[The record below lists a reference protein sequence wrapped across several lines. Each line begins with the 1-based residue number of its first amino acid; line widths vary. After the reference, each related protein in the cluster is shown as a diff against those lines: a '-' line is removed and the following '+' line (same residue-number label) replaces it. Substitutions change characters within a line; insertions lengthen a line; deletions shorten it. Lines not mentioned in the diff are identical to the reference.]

1 MNRPEILDL
10 FCCSGGAGAGY
21 AEAGFRVTGVDIV
34 DRPRYPFTF
43 VQADALEYLHR
54 ITVSGEVQRYSLI
67 HASPPCQS
75 KCGLTA
81 GTNASRGWGG
91 DHVDLVAPTRELLLA
106 TGLPHVIEQPN
117 GKAEIRKDL
126 SLCGEMFGLGVL
138 RHRNFELGGWRV
150 IRPTHPKHRG
160 YVRGWRHGVYRDGPY
175 VAAYGDGGGKATEE
189 EMQRAMGI
197 TWTAEREEL
206 TEAIPP
212 AYTEWIGRA
221 FLNRKDDMSE
231 TAEKPRGACT
241 GCKFEYQLG
250 QGKGKYKGMLVVR
263 KHLSRTGPGE
273 CDGSRKPPA
282 IELGEATGDADA
294 WQSPG
299 KVAEPAPVGEQR
311 DGVPSVFYASYDT
324 DMAECGHPITEGDL
338 IQSDG
343 EGGWRC
349 SDCIV
354 EPEATDV
361 CACGGGAEGCP
372 NCTVPDQPLPH
383 DRGAHPETVAHI
395 PGGHD
400 FTDSTG
406 ATWRHGGTFDD
417 CTTVE
422 CVQFRNR
429 LNPPVIARLGSPEH
443 ACDQGVFM
451 LLRNC
456 PVHGVQTPV
465 APVTSNGVPL
475 GPVTLEERVAAAPTA
490 REIVDG
496 WSAPGPASAAE
507 LPPVHGQPEP
517 KRDRWGR
524 YVFNGT
530 SHTRATT
537 FAKSAS
543 STHALSEWRE
553 RMVVLG
559 LTMRRD
565 LLAMAHGKHV
575 KRDRTELNSI
585 ATQAKD
591 AAGVKVAAN
600 LGTAYH
606 AFSERLDAG
615 LMTLAEVPEEYRPR
629 LAEYQQAI
637 AAHGLVTR
645 PEWIERSTAV
655 RADQVAAELPVG
667 GTLDRIFQLP
677 NGELVI
683 GDLKTGSDLSY
694 GWGEIAVQLA
704 LYAHG
709 VNTHGLFD
717 WNTDTWT
724 PAPGRIN
731 IEYGIVIHLPA
742 DGSGCTLYRID
753 LKAGWRRAQVCGQ
766 VMAMQKSKDKL
777 ATEMFP
783 EPGKAPR
790 TPVVGMLSDSA
801 YRVTPV
807 DPPVTGP
814 AVIGLPMG
822 GGTHL
827 SARGP
832 QVAPP
837 TGLTEPAIMSHVID
851 NGPSFV
857 PQPPIKSG
865 HLIKGLAI
873 VGTETQI
880 DGLGA
885 VLGHARESGVFTEA
899 ELAELKAACAARWQE
914 LQGA

>member
-1 MNRPEILDL
+1 MD
-10 FCCSGGAGAGY
+10 
-21 AEAGFRVTGVDIV
+21 T
-34 DRPRYPFTF
+34 TK
-43 VQADALEYLHR
+43 Q
-54 ITVSGEVQRYSLI
+54 
-67 HASPPCQS
+67 
-75 KCGLTA
+75 
-81 GTNASRGWGG
+81 
-91 DHVDLVAPTRELLLA
+91 
-106 TGLPHVIEQPN
+106 
-117 GKAEIRKDL
+117 
-126 SLCGEMFGLGVL
+126 
-138 RHRNFELGGWRV
+138 
-150 IRPTHPKHRG
+150 
-160 YVRGWRHGVYRDGPY
+160 
-175 VAAYGDGGGKATEE
+175 
-189 EMQRAMGI
+189 
-197 TWTAEREEL
+197 
-206 TEAIPP
+206 
-212 AYTEWIGRA
+212 
-221 FLNRKDDMSE
+221 
-231 TAEKPRGACT
+231 EKPRGVCT
-241 GCKFEYQLG
+241 GCKFEYQLSTAR
-250 QGKGKYKGMLVVR
+250 KGEFKGMLVVR
-263 KHLSRTGPGE
+263 KHLSRKGPGE
-273 CDGSRKPPA
+273 CDGSQKPPK
-282 IELGEATGDADA
+282 GTHATPANADA

-299 KVAEPAPVGEQR
+299 QVAEPAPEGEQR
-311 DGVPSVFYASYDT
+311 DGVPPVFYASYDSEG
-324 DMAECGHPITEGDL
+324 DCGHIITKGDL

-343 EGGWRC
+343 FGGYVC

-354 EPEATDV
+354 EPEHDDNPPT
-361 CACGGGAEGCP
+361 
-372 NCTVPDQPLPH
+372 TQPLPH
-383 DRGAHPETVAHI
+383 DRGAHPETVTHI

-406 ATWRHGGTFDD
+406 ATWRHGGAFDE

-429 LNPPVIARLGSPEH
+429 LNPPVIERLGTPEH
-443 ACDQGVFM
+443 ACEQGVFM

-456 PVHGVQTPV
+456 PVHGVRTEVTPISPGGLSTEVVAV
-465 APVTSNGVPL
+465 APGGVPVPAP
-475 GPVTLEERVAAAPTA
+475 GGEIIVGENSPGVVTLTTQ
-490 REIVDG
+490 DT

-507 LPPVHGQPEP
+507 LPSVHGQPEP

-615 LMTLAEVPEEYRPR
+615 LMTLDEVPEEYRPR

-717 WNTDTWT
+717 WNTDTWENFQSDYDQK
-724 PAPGRIN
+724 IN
-731 IEYGIVIHLPA
+731 IDYGIVIHLPA

-783 EPGKAPR
+783 APGQAPR
-790 TPVVGMLSDSA
+790 TPVVGMLPDSA
-801 YRVTPV
+801 YRSYQDLVPE
-807 DPPVTGP
+807 
-814 AVIGLPMG
+814 
-822 GGTHL
+822 
-827 SARGP
+827 SAG
-832 QVAPP
+832 VAPVSV
-837 TGLTEPAIMSHVID
+837 L
-851 NGPSFV
+851 
-857 PQPPIKSG
+857 PQRSP
-865 HLIKGLAI
+865 HLIKGLEI
-873 VGTETQI
+873 VAGTAQI
-880 DGLGA
+880 EALGA
-885 VLGHARESGVFTEA
+885 LLGHARESGVFTDA
-899 ELAELKAACAARWQE
+899 ELAELKAACATRWQE
-914 LQGA
+914 LQGT

>member
-1 MNRPEILDL
+1 MD
-10 FCCSGGAGAGY
+10 
-21 AEAGFRVTGVDIV
+21 T
-34 DRPRYPFTF
+34 
-43 VQADALEYLHR
+43 
-54 ITVSGEVQRYSLI
+54 
-67 HASPPCQS
+67 
-75 KCGLTA
+75 TA
-81 GTNASRGWGG
+81 
-91 DHVDLVAPTRELLLA
+91 
-106 TGLPHVIEQPN
+106 Q
-117 GKAEIRKDL
+117 
-126 SLCGEMFGLGVL
+126 
-138 RHRNFELGGWRV
+138 
-150 IRPTHPKHRG
+150 
-160 YVRGWRHGVYRDGPY
+160 
-175 VAAYGDGGGKATEE
+175 
-189 EMQRAMGI
+189 
-197 TWTAEREEL
+197 
-206 TEAIPP
+206 
-212 AYTEWIGRA
+212 
-221 FLNRKDDMSE
+221 
-231 TAEKPRGACT
+231 EKPRGACT

-250 QGKGKYKGMLVVR
+250 QGKGEYKGHLVVR

-273 CDGSRKPPA
+273 CEGSRKPPA
-282 IELGEATGDADA
+282 VDLGEATGDADA
-294 WQSPG
+294 WQAPG
-299 KVAEPAPVGEQR
+299 KVAETAPDAEQR
-311 DGVPSVFYASYDT
+311 DGVPPVFYASYSS
-324 DMAECGHPITEGDL
+324 DMAECGHSIAEGDL
-338 IQSDG
+338 IQADG

-349 SDCIV
+349 TDCIV
-354 EPEATDV
+354 EPGPTAQDV
-361 CACGGGAEGCP
+361 ENAMRVIGSDAPDDVQAAAE
-372 NCTVPDQPLPH
+372 NIIERAAQLPH
-383 DRGAHPETVAHI
+383 DRTQPETVTHI
-395 PGGHD
+395 PDGHD
-400 FTDSTG
+400 FTDSSG
-406 ATWRHGGTFDD
+406 ATWRHGGAFDD

-429 LNPPVIARLGSPEH
+429 INPPVIERLGTPEH
-443 ACDQGVFM
+443 ACEQGVFM

-456 PVHGVQTPV
+456 PVHGTPTSV
-465 APVTSNGVPL
+465 SHLADRSAPSELAPDETAVHTGRREDCAETNCTPAPVVPDPQQHEPVTGRGVPATVQ
-475 GPVTLEERVAAAPTA
+475 PAPQTDA
-490 REIVDG
+490 
-496 WSAPGPASAAE
+496 WTTPGPASAAE

-585 ATQAKD
+585 AAQAKD

-615 LMTLAEVPEEYRPR
+615 LMTLNEVPEEYRGR
-629 LAEYQQAI
+629 LEEYQQAI

-717 WNTDTWT
+717 WNTDTWQA
-724 PAPGRIN
+724 APGRIN

-742 DGSGCTLYRID
+742 DGTGCTLYRID

-777 ATEMFP
+777 AVEIFHDPATALPVPSP
-783 EPGKAPR
+783 EPRPQLN
-790 TPVVGMLSDSA
+790 PVIS
-801 YRVTPV
+801 T
-807 DPPVTGP
+807 P
-814 AVIGLPMG
+814 AVAVLEGAAELAQSE
-822 GGTHL
+822 HL
-827 SARGP
+827 
-832 QVAPP
+832 
-837 TGLTEPAIMSHVID
+837 T
-851 NGPSFV
+851 
-857 PQPPIKSG
+857 
-865 HLIKGLAI
+865 KGLAMAATSSLEGLAQLYQYA
-873 VGTETQI
+873 VYSGKFEGTE
-880 DGLGA
+880 
-885 VLGHARESGVFTEA
+885 
-899 ELAELKAACAARWQE
+899 LAQLKAACAARWQE
-914 LQGA
+914 LQPA